1 MPIQHW
7 SRAFYSQA
15 QKIPSAFHIAHDS
28 LLLSTHSVIQ
38 SLSVKDFAEVQL
50 GEEGGSDIS
59 HLVNVHLVNID
70 QMRIYNVK
78 VDKVKGGN

>member
-15 QKIPSAFHIAHDS
+15 QKIPSAFHTAHHS
-28 LLLSTHSVIQ
+28 LLLSTISVIQ

-50 GEEGGSDIS
+50 GEGGRGFGYFQLGKFSLGQ
-59 HLVNVHLVNID
+59 H
-70 QMRIYNVK
+70 
-78 VDKVKGGN
+78 